1 MAREQGWL
9 AEHML
14 ILGITN
20 PEGKKKYI
28 CAAFPSACGK
38 TNLAMLNST
47 LPGWKISIIGDDIA
61 WMKYDKEGY
70 LRAINPENGFFG
82 VAPGTSMKS
91 NPNAMLTLNE
101 NVLFTNCGYTE
112 DNDVWWEGMSKEK
125 PNILLDWKGKNYDG
139 KGKVAHGNSRFTV
152 PLIQCPVLDEN
163 WDNPEGVKISAILF
177 GGRRKTTVPL
187 VTQSYDWNH
196 GVYMG
201 SAVSSEQTEAA
212 EGRGLRHDP
221 FAMLPFCGYNMGDY
235 FDHWLKLGKMTKK
248 EKLPKIF
255 NVNWFRLNENGDF
268 MWPGFGENCR
278 VLKWIFER
286 IDKESENTATETPIG
301 WVPKQN
307 ALDLTGLD
315 IKHRTMQQLLNVDKD
330 EWRDEIHNVSKF
342 YEKTFKTRFPNEL
355 WQQLNNQKS
364 RIDQMETNIKININ

>member
-1 MAREQGWL
+1 MGRDDGWM

-20 PEGKKKYI
+20 PQGKKKYI

-47 LPGWKISIIGDDIA
+47 LPGWKINIIGDDIA
-61 WMKYDKEGY
+61 WMKFDSEGH

-91 NPNAMLTLNE
+91 NPNAMRTLTK
-101 NVLFTNCGYTE
+101 NVLFTNCGLTV
-112 DNDVWWEGMSKEK
+112 DNDVWWEGMTKER
-125 PNILLDWKGKNYDG
+125 PNIIMDWTGNKYDG
-139 KGKVAHGNSRFTV
+139 NGKVAHGNARFTA
-152 PLIQCPVLDEN
+152 PLNQCPVLDEN
-163 WDNPEGVKISAILF
+163 WNNPEGVKISAILF

-187 VTQSYDWNH
+187 VTQSFDWNH

-201 SAVSSEQTEAA
+201 SAISSEQTEAA

-221 FAMLPFCGYNMGDY
+221 FAMLPFCGYNMADY
-235 FDHWLKLGKMTKK
+235 FNYWMKVGNMTNK

-255 NVNWFRLNENGDF
+255 NVNWFRIDQNGNLL
-268 MWPGFGENCR
+268 WPGFGENCR

-286 IDKESENTATETPIG
+286 TEDENEETAIKTPIG
-301 WVPKQN
+301 WVPKQDS
-307 ALDLTGLD
+307 LDLSGLD
-315 IKHRTMQQLLNVDKD
+315 IRREVLEDLFKVDKN
-330 EWRDEIHNVSKF
+330 EWNAEIEDVSRF
-342 YEKTFKTRFPNEL
+342 YDRTFSSSLPIEL
-355 WQQLNNQKS
+355 WRQLDIIKS
-364 RIDQMETNIKININ
+364 KIHQMP